1 MPCSSSSANL
11 INRFSPDSLS
21 ALHRSARRARRAR
34 ARARSQNVSEDRALS
49 VLSRS
54 QPAHEGR
61 GAAHTWVCARK
72 CSPTYTSG
80 RRPSSASSPRVST
93 RCERAKRSRYRRT
106 GSSTSHR
113 VSRRPRGRLA
123 RAAGGGEQGGRAI
136 THPCPAEGAGASAL
150 GAAVS
155 SASGVSDISSSA
167 LDSSWI
173 RTCAT
178 SGARARA
185 PSPPRPRARISHRR
199 VFWAWAAQQ
208 FSTDCARR
216 RARRRRGPRTMRYG
230 GRLRQHV
237 CSPSSGTHP
246 VVFNHAA
253 EPLERT
259 ARRPLSPRTFL
270 YRAG

>member
-1 MPCSSSSANL
+1 M
-11 INRFSPDSLS
+11 
-21 ALHRSARRARRAR
+21 
-34 ARARSQNVSEDRALS
+34 
-49 VLSRS
+49 
-54 QPAHEGR
+54 
-61 GAAHTWVCARK
+61 
-72 CSPTYTSG
+72 
-80 RRPSSASSPRVST
+80 
-93 RCERAKRSRYRRT
+93 
-106 GSSTSHR
+106 
-113 VSRRPRGRLA
+113 
-123 RAAGGGEQGGRAI
+123 
-136 THPCPAEGAGASAL
+136 

-208 FSTDCARR
+208 FSTDCAPR

-270 YRAG
+270 YRADRGTSRLRTFFSENPNCRSACVDWATLVVALTQHVLLSLPLSSSQRGTPAEACRHARASRASHGVRLRRRRRADGVADLAQPARPGAAGRVLP